1 MNEDIRALKDA
12 LENQTHTG
20 AHQEG
25 SYQVFF
31 RKILR
36 IMNLSQNL
44 SSKLFSA
51 LGSRSIR

>member
-1 MNEDIRALKDA
+1 MNEDTRALKDA